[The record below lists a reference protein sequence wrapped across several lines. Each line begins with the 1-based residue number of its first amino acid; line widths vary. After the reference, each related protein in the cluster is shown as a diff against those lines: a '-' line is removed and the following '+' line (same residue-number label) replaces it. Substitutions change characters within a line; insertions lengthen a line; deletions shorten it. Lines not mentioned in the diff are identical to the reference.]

1 MLFGKHRR
9 LVKRI
14 LIVED
19 EPLTAFDT
27 EVVLQSAKY
36 EVVGTVDRYA
46 DAIKLLDDGDVDLL
60 LSDIRLAGERSG
72 IDLAREAAK
81 RDIPVLFI
89 SGDPPQEMGEAAL
102 GYLHKPYADKTLVKA
117 LGYVDKLLQGETPK
131 PVKGLTLY
139 TRENA

>member
-9 LVKRI
+9 LVKKI

-46 DAIKLLDDGDVDLL
+46 DAMKLMEEGELDLL

-72 IDLAREAAK
+72 LDLAREAAA

-89 SGDPPQEMGEAAL
+89 SGDPPKDQGELAV
-102 GYLHKPYADKTLVKA
+102 GYLMKPYADKTLVRA
-117 LGYVDKLLQGETPK
+117 VDYVDKLLQGETPK
-131 PVKGLTLY
+131 PVKGLSLY
-139 TRENA
+139 TREDA